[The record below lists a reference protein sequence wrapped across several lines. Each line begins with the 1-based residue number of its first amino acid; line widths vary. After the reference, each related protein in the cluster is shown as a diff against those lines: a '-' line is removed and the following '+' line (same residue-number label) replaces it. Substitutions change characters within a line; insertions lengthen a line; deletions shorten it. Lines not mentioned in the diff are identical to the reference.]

1 LATNPPQAGPSA
13 GPSTAAAPVAAKIDT
28 SKWKIQPP
36 FYAVGEEPAWQLELN
51 DNYFTFTRGSGIPEI
66 DTPFVAPASGNG
78 ADVFNTETFKI
89 TIEPGAC
96 EVAKQ
101 NGVANIT
108 IQMGGIVYDGCVFK
122 GAGDAGPATGDDAD
136 LIADLPGALAAVD
149 SCLAKLGDPAVVSAI
164 YPRGDE
170 AMGVALRGRGGTL
183 FECEAHSAAGPAE
196 SVEQIEA
203 SSAGPWLK
211 SSARFLRAGTGD
223 AGKCPT
229 AKPVVVGGK
238 TLGVLLPKACKF

>member
-1 LATNPPQAGPSA
+1 VAAPTA
-13 GPSTAAAPVAAKIDT
+13 TAAPPAAKVNT
-28 SKWKIQPP
+28 AKWRVQPP

-66 DTPFVAPASGNG
+66 DTPFVAPTSANG

-122 GAGDAGPATGDDAD
+122 GAGDSGAATGDDAD
-136 LIADLPGALAAVD
+136 LIADLPGALGAVD

-170 AMGVALRGRGGTL
+170 ATGVALRGRGGTL
-183 FECEAHSAAGPAE
+183 FECEAQSASGLAE

-211 SSARFLRAGTGD
+211 SSARFLRTGTGD
-223 AGKCPT
+223 ASKCPS
-229 AKPVVVGGK
+229 AKPVVIGGK